1 MSVTGADRPQQV
13 LFVDDE
19 PRVLRGLFRL
29 LRDDRWLLDTA
40 ESGDEAL
47 QKLNG
52 TAYDVIVSDY
62 RMPGMDGV
70 TLLEHVRDEHPETVR
85 IVLSGD
91 IDQSSVLRSTAVAH
105 QCLSKP
111 CQPELIVAALERA
124 RRLRAMLARD
134 DLRQL
139 IGRLGSLPS
148 SPTLWAELQR
158 LLSDPD
164 ASASDIAR
172 VISADIAM
180 TTKVL
185 QLVNSAFMGLSRTVT
200 SVAEAVAYLGIEMIR
215 NLVVSVE
222 IFRSFPLSNDLAHF
236 SIDALSRHGQA
247 CSQLVLRLVRHHEYR
262 DHAAA
267 AALLQD
273 VGQLIHASC
282 EPEVFGPLLRA
293 SVEGHR
299 PLHEVE
305 HEAHGFTHADIGAYL
320 LTLWGLPAEVAD
332 AVSHHHE
339 PLPPHGLVDPGVTA
353 AVRAAH
359 VLVQA
364 VRPSAADPTDVL
376 APEAAAAELAGGLAV
391 GTLERWTQQTA
402 SDEDASTVIAGA
414 AL

>member
-1 MSVTGADRPQQV
+1 
-13 LFVDDE
+13 
-19 PRVLRGLFRL
+19 
-29 LRDDRWLLDTA
+29 
-40 ESGDEAL
+40 
-47 QKLNG
+47 
-52 TAYDVIVSDY
+52 
-62 RMPGMDGV
+62 
-70 TLLEHVRDEHPETVR
+70 LLEHVRDEHPETVR

-124 RRLRAMLARD
+124 RRLRAMLARE

-148 SPTLWAELQR
+148 SPTLWSELQR
-158 LLSDPD
+158 RLSDPD
-164 ASASDIAR
+164 ASAGDIAAI
-172 VISADIAM
+172 ISSDVAM

-222 IFRSFPLSNDLAHF
+222 IFRSFPLSSDLAEF

-282 EPEVFGPLLRA
+282 EPAVFGPLLRTA
-293 SVEGHR
+293 VEEHR

-305 HEAHGFTHADIGAYL
+305 HEVNGFTHADIGAYL
-320 LTLWGLPAEVAD
+320 LTLWGLPGQVVD
-332 AVSHHHE
+332 AVSRHHH
-339 PLPPHGLVDPGVTA
+339 PLTPGSRVDLGVTD
-353 AVRAAH
+353 AVRIAH

-364 VRPSAADPTDVL
+364 QRPSAIDPADPIPVQ
-376 APEAAAAELAGGLAV
+376 AADAELVESLSATTLDRWSQQAAIDEEDAV
-391 GTLERWTQQTA
+391 GF
-402 SDEDASTVIAGA
+402 AGA